1 MKRVVKS
8 LSVSIAAAALVSLAA
23 AGCGTAST
31 TSTSVGGGPLKSAP
45 AAMSSPTAQ
54 AGFAGYKWSVV
65 AIGHDGKQTPIPAR
79 YSVYLQFTP
88 NGQFGANEPINYH
101 FGTYRQVG
109 DGFTTSNPGST
120 LAGYAG
126 GDPVSLLAINAISSF
141 DRPIRATAIVTG
153 DRLAVT
159 VNGYTLTCQRDGA
172 QANFPPAT
180 PSGVAATN
188 VTHG

>member
-1 MKRVVKS
+1 MKRVVRS
-8 LSVSIAAAALVSLAA
+8 LPVSIAAAALVSLAA

-31 TSTSVGGGPLKSAP
+31 TSTSVGGGPPKSAP

-65 AIGHDGKQTPIPAR
+65 AIDHDGKKTPVPAR

-109 DGFTTSNPGST
+109 DGFTTGDVGTT
-120 LAGYAG
+120 LVGYAG
-126 GDPVSLLAINAISSF
+126 NDPIVLLSVNAISAF
-141 DRPIRATAIVTG
+141 GKGVHAATQVTG
-153 DRLAVT
+153 DRLTVT
-159 VNGYTLTCQRDGA
+159 VAGYTLSCQRDGA
-172 QANFPPAT
+172 QANFPPAQPT
-180 PSGVAATN
+180 
-188 VTHG
+188 